1 MNIPFLKKDATGRPP
16 SKDVSRRCF
25 VRTTVTAMG
34 GTFVG
39 LGANLE
45 GSHPVFQTALSPEG
59 ALSELMNGNQRYI
72 TGRTTA
78 HEHDLQVL
86 HAKTAEKQQPFAAVL
101 SCADSRVPVELV
113 FDQTIGHIFVCR
125 IAGNVTTPE
134 VIASLEYG
142 AAVLGIRVILVLG
155 HSNCGAVAAAIKG
168 SAVPGQISVLYP
180 RIRPAVEGRR
190 RLLRCDEWNGNA
202 G

>member
-1 MNIPFLKKDATGRPP
+1 MNIPFLKKGATGRPP
-16 SKDVSRRCF
+16 SKHVSRRCF
-25 VRTTVTAMG
+25 VRTTVTAMA

-45 GSHPVFQTALSPEG
+45 GSQTVSQTTLSPEG

-101 SCADSRVPVELV
+101 SCADSRLSNWCSIKLSATSSCAGLRATSQPRRLSPVSNTVPRSWALESSGAGTFELW
-113 FDQTIGHIFVCR
+113 C
-125 IAGNVTTPE
+125 
-134 VIASLEYG
+134 
-142 AAVLGIRVILVLG
+142 
-155 HSNCGAVAAAIKG
+155 
-168 SAVPGQISVLYP
+168 
-180 RIRPAVEGRR
+180 RR
-190 RLLRCDEWNGNA
+190 RRHQRFCGPGTN
-202 G
+202 